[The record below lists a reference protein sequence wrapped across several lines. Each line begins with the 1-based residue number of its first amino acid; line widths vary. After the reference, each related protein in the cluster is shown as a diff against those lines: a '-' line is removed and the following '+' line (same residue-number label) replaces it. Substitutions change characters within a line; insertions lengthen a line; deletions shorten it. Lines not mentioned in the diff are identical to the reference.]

1 MLTSCLL
8 QIKRH
13 YTPLL
18 IVLLMMPITSLAQNV
33 TLIYDDNS
41 SYQTHFLNSLSNQ
54 LLSNSRV
61 NLTTITT
68 ALLSIETLIKEPVD
82 IIINVNNDTIQ
93 ELIESNIHT
102 TVFHALT
109 TLSRSIS
116 FAPCLPDCL
125 KAIPNHHF
133 FTLDQPSARQLNLIQ
148 LIHPS
153 FKNIGV
159 LVTEQSKNQLMP
171 LHKIASR
178 KNLSIHEDVGNAKS
192 VRYKIDAISKSSD
205 VILAIADTNIY
216 NATSLSQILLT
227 SYRYRTP
234 VIGFSKGFIRAGALA
249 GTVSNIEQLAQHIT
263 EAIMQS
269 NSTHKPLATSIIYPK
284 YFNVISN
291 RNVAKSLNLHFPN
304 DNELKEKLMTYES
317 VQ

>member
-1 MLTSCLL
+1 MWISRLL
-8 QIKRH
+8 QIKRP

-18 IVLLMMPITSLAQNV
+18 IVLLLMPITSLARNV

-41 SYQTHFLNSLSNQ
+41 RYQTHFVNSLSNQ
-54 LLSNSRV
+54 LLSNTHV

-68 ALLSIETLIKEPVD
+68 ALLSIETLKKEPGD
-82 IIINVNNDTIQ
+82 IIVNVNNDTIKK
-93 ELIESNIHT
+93 LIASNIPT
-102 TVFHALT
+102 TVFHALA

-116 FAPCLPDCL
+116 FAPCLPDCI
-125 KAIPNHHF
+125 KALPNHHF
-133 FTLDQPSARQLNLIQ
+133 FILDQPPNRQLNLIQ
-148 LIHPS
+148 LINPT
-153 FKNIGV
+153 FKDVGV

-171 LHKIASR
+171 LQKIASR
-178 KNLSIHEDVGNAKS
+178 KKLRIHEDVGNSKN

-249 GTVSNIEQLAQHIT
+249 GTVSTIEQLAQHIA
-263 EAIMQS
+263 EAIVELS
-269 NSTHKPLATSIIYPK
+269 SSHKPLATSIIHPK
-284 YFNVISN
+284 YFSVISN
-291 RNVAKSLNLHFPN
+291 RNVAKSLHLHFPN
-304 DNELKEKLMTYES
+304 DNELKEQLMTYES
-317 VQ
+317 IQ